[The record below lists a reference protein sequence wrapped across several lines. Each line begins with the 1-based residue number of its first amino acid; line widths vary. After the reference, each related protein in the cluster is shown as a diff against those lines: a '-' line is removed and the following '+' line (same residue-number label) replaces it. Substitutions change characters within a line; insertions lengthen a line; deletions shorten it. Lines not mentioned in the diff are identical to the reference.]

1 MFGGAVRR
9 YKHFSKSCGCDM
21 TFSVFVPP
29 AALAETGGEG
39 EGGGS
44 SKKAGGA
51 PVLLFLSG
59 LTCSDENF
67 TQKAGAQRAA
77 AARGIALAAPDT
89 SPRGLRVPGEDE
101 GWDLG
106 TGAGFY
112 VDATAEPWVV
122 KKNDEKG
129 GDEKSSSGYRMFS
142 YVTVDLLEALRA
154 VPGLA
159 AEEGKIALSGHSMGG
174 HGALVLGLRR
184 PDLFCSVSAL
194 APICNPCRAPWGR
207 KAFSAYLGGG
217 GGGGGGGEGEKGEEE
232 AEKGDDDNIPESW
245 RSYDACEL
253 LKTYKGPA
261 RSILVDYGS
270 ADEFLEGQLRPLSLE
285 EAARAASSSG
295 SAEGGSVSLVVRE
308 QKGYDHSYF
317 FIASFIDDHVEH
329 AARAL
334 LSCEK

>member
-29 AALAETGGEG
+29 AALAE
-39 EGGGS
+39 GGGAPAS
-44 SKKAGGA
+44 

-77 AARGIALAAPDT
+77 AARGIALVAPDT
-89 SPRGLRVPGEDE
+89 SPRGLGVPGEDE

-112 VDATAEPWVV
+112 VDATRAPWVSS
-122 KKNDEKG
+122 E
-129 GDEKSSSGYRMFS
+129 DEKSGGGYRMFS
-142 YVTVDLLEALRA
+142 YVTLDLLEALRA
-154 VPGLA
+154 VPGLDPS
-159 AEEGKIALSGHSMGG
+159 KVALSGHSMGG

-194 APICNPCRAPWGR
+194 APICNPCRVPWGV
-207 KAFSAYLGGG
+207 KAFSAYLGDK
-217 GGGGGGGEGEKGEEE
+217 E
-232 AEKGDDDNIPESW
+232 GDDDKNDVPESW

-253 LKTYKGPA
+253 LKAYRGPA
-261 RSILVDYGS
+261 RSMLVDYGS
-270 ADEFLEGQLRPLSLE
+270 ADEFLEAQLKPLSLE
-285 EAARAASSSG
+285 EAVRKAAAAEQEG
-295 SAEGGSVSLVVRE
+295 SAEEAGQVSLVVRE

-329 AARAL
+329 AAKAL
-334 LSCEK
+334 LGEK